1 MKFLIIGLG
10 SMGNRRI
17 RNLQSLGII
26 DIAGFDLRKDRRD
39 ATAKKYNLPTYST
52 LNIALEKF
60 KPNIF
65 VISTPPNEHMKY
77 AFMGFELGMNCFI
90 EASVVDQ
97 ERILELAGMVNSSN
111 LVIVPSCTMR
121 YFSGPRKVKELVHS
135 GAIGKILN
143 FNYHTGQ
150 YLPDWHPWENIESYY
165 VSERET
171 GGAREIV
178 PFELT
183 WLNDIFGEPTA
194 LGCFKGKLTDLK
206 VDIDDIYHVLL
217 QYGDGITAN
226 ITVDV
231 ISRPKST
238 RMMRILG
245 SEGQILFNG
254 EQNIVQYINTEMKE
268 WVEFQLKDVTIEKG
282 YINPEEPYIDEM
294 KDFIA
299 AIQCNDKTIF
309 PNSLSEDY
317 LVLKTLNS
325 LEKLS
330 IVAS

>member
-17 RNLQSLGII
+17 RNLQSLGFTA
-26 DIAGFDLRKDRRD
+26 IAGFDLREDRRD
-39 ATAKKYNLPTYST
+39 AVAKKYEVPTYST
-52 LNIALEKF
+52 LNFALEKF
-60 KPNIF
+60 NPNIF
-65 VISTPPNEHMKY
+65 VISTPPTEHMKY
-77 AFMGFELGMNCFI
+77 AFMGFELGINCFI
-90 EASVVDQ
+90 EASVVEQ
-97 ERILELAGMVNSSN
+97 ERILELAEMVNSSN

-121 YFSGPRKVKELVHS
+121 YFSGPRKVKELVKS

-150 YLPDWHPWENIESYY
+150 YLPDWHPWESIESYY
-165 VSERET
+165 VSQRET

-183 WLNDIFGEPTA
+183 WLNDIFGEPTP
-194 LGCFKGKLTDLK
+194 LGCFKRKLTDLK
-206 VDIDDIYHVLL
+206 VDIDDIYHILL

-245 SEGQILFNG
+245 SEGQIIFNG
-254 EQNIVQYINTEMKE
+254 EQNIVQYINTDMKE
-268 WVEFQLKDVTIEKG
+268 WVEIQLEDVTIEKG

-294 KDFIA
+294 RDFIA
-299 AIQCNDKTIF
+299 AIKCNDKTIF
-309 PNSLSEDY
+309 PNSLSNDY
-317 LVLKTLNS
+317 LVLRTLNL
-325 LEKLS
+325 LEKFS

>member
-17 RNLQSLGII
+17 RNLQSLGFT
-26 DIAGFDLRKDRRD
+26 DIAGFDLREDRRD
-39 ATAKKYNLPTYST
+39 AVAKKYEVPTYST
-52 LNIALEKF
+52 LNYALEKF

-77 AFMGFELGMNCFI
+77 AFIGFALGMNCFI

-97 ERILELAGMVNSSN
+97 ERILELAEMVNSSN

-121 YFSGPRKVKELVHS
+121 YFSGPRKVRELVHS

-150 YLPDWHPWENIESYY
+150 YLPDWHPWEKIESYY

-183 WLNDIFGEPTA
+183 WLNDIFGEPTP

-206 VDIDDIYHVLL
+206 VDIDDIYHLLL

-254 EQNIVQYINTEMKE
+254 EQNIVQYINTDMKE
-268 WVEFQLKDVTIEKG
+268 WVEIQLKDVTIEKG

-309 PNSLSEDY
+309 PNSLSKDY

-330 IVAS
+330 IVVS

>member
-17 RNLQSLGII
+17 RNLQSLGFT
-26 DIAGFDLRKDRRD
+26 DIAGVDLRKDRRD
-39 ATAKKYNLPTYST
+39 AVTKKYEVPTYST
-52 LNIALEKF
+52 LNFALEKF
-60 KPNIF
+60 NPNIF

-77 AFMGFELGMNCFI
+77 AFMGFELGINCFI

-97 ERILELAGMVNSSN
+97 ERILKLAEMVNLSN

-121 YFSGPRKVKELVHS
+121 YFAGPRKVKELVRS
-135 GAIGKILN
+135 GAIGRVLN
-143 FNYHTGQ
+143 INYHTGQ
-150 YLPDWHPWENIESYY
+150 YLPDWHPWEDIENFY
-165 VSERET
+165 VSNRET

-183 WLNDIFGEPTA
+183 WLNDIFGQPTP
-194 LGCFKGKLTDLK
+194 LGCIKRKLSDLN
-206 VDIDDIYHVLL
+206 VEIDDIYHVLL
-217 QYGDGITAN
+217 QYGNGIIAN

-238 RMMRILG
+238 RIMRILG
-245 SEGQILFNG
+245 SEGQISFNG
-254 EQNIVQYINTEMKE
+254 EQNIVQFINIGMKE
-268 WVEFQLKDVTIEKG
+268 WVEFQFKDVTIEKG
-282 YINPEEPYIDEM
+282 YINPEEPYIEEM
-294 KDFIA
+294 KDFIS
-299 AIQCNDKTIF
+299 AIQCKDKTIF
-309 PNSLSEDY
+309 PNSLSNDY

-330 IVAS
+330 IEVS